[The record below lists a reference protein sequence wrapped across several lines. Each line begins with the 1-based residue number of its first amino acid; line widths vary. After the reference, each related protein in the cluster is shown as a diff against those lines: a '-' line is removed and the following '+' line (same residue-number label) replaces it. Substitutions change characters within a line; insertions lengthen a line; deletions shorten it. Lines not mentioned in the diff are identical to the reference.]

1 VDKEILK
8 LFLIYLYNKGGKT
21 MRILKAFTS
30 LAVMGVF
37 AVMVLIVTAP
47 LVYATGSA
55 GEPGSDCPNPLLI
68 EFQYVDPP
76 YIGDITAEWILGDV
90 WISGLVEQEGN
101 RGCFGNANRAFFGSM
116 SLEAFQNLKAV
127 DNKEGAVSI
136 KGTCLI
142 GWNPF
147 FNCGEIG
154 YFEIVSIGNLNYS
167 ADQKSFTAKV
177 RIKLLQEKLR
187 K

>member
-1 VDKEILK
+1 
-8 LFLIYLYNKGGKT
+8 
-21 MRILKAFTS
+21 MRILKAFAS

-47 LVYATGSA
+47 LVYAGGSS
-55 GEPGSDCPNPLLI
+55 GEPGGDCPNPLLI

-76 YIGDITAEWILGDV
+76 YIGDITAKWIEGIV
-90 WISGLVEQEGN
+90 WINGLVQQEGN
-101 RGCFGNANRAFFGSM
+101 RGCFGSISPNDPAFFGSM

-136 KGTCLI
+136 KGECLI
-142 GWNPF
+142 GWNPI

-177 RIKLLQEKLR
+177 TIKLLQEKLS

>member
-1 VDKEILK
+1 
-8 LFLIYLYNKGGKT
+8 

-47 LVYATGSA
+47 LVYAGGSS
-55 GEPGSDCPNPLLI
+55 GEPGGGCPNPLLI
-68 EFQYVDPP
+68 NFQYVDPP
-76 YIGDITAEWILGDV
+76 YIGDITAEWIEGLGDV
-90 WISGLVEQEGN
+90 LITGLVEQEGH
-101 RGCFGNANRAFFGSM
+101 RECFGNANRAYSGSM

-127 DNKEGAVSI
+127 DNKEGAFSI

-142 GWNPF
+142 GWNPIF
-147 FNCGEIG
+147 TCGEIG
-154 YFEIVSIGNLNYS
+154 YFEIVSIGNIKYS

-177 RIKLLQEKLR
+177 TIKLLQEKLG